1 MSELAGVA
9 PRSVPEIVPHYD
21 LGVEE
26 PRLSRGSGLLEF
38 ARTCDVIAR
47 YFPGPPAG
55 VLDVGGGP
63 GVYACWLARLGY
75 RVHLVDAV
83 ALHAEQARKASQGQ
97 PDHPLAGVAVG
108 DARRLEHADESV
120 DAVLLLGPLYHLT
133 ERADRLTAWRE
144 ARRVL
149 RPGGVVLAA
158 GISRFASTL
167 DGLRGG
173 MFDDPAFAAMA
184 ERDLRDGQHPNPTG
198 DPRYFTTAY
207 FHRPE
212 ELAAEAQ
219 EAGLRHE
226 TTLGVEGPGWL
237 LADFEAWWSDA
248 RRRSRLL
255 AVAQALESE
264 PSMLGVSAHLLAV
277 ARK

>member
-1 MSELAGVA
+1 MSELSGV
-9 PRSVPEIVPHYD
+9 PPSSVSEIVPHYAI
-21 LGVEE
+21 GVEE
-26 PRLSRGSGLLEF
+26 PRLNRGSGLLEF
-38 ARTCDVIAR
+38 SRTCEVIGR
-47 YFPGPPAG
+47 YFPRPPAS

-63 GVYACWLARLGY
+63 GVYACWLARQGY
-75 RVHLVDAV
+75 RVQLVDAV
-83 ALHAEQARKASQGQ
+83 ALHVEQARGASQGQ
-97 PDHPLAGVAVG
+97 PEHPLAGVAVG
-108 DARRLEHADESV
+108 DARRLEHADDSF
-120 DAVLLLGPLYHLT
+120 DAALLLGPLYHLT
-133 ERADRLTAWRE
+133 ERAGRVTAWRE

-184 ERDLRDGQHPNPTG
+184 ERDLCDGQHRNPTG

-212 ELAAEAQ
+212 ELAIEAQ

-226 TTLGVEGPGWL
+226 ATLGVEGPGWL
-237 LADFEAWWSDA
+237 LQDFEAWWSDA
-248 RRRSRLL
+248 GRRNRLL
-255 AVAQALESE
+255 AVARALESE
-264 PSMLGVSAHLLAV
+264 TSMLGVSAHLLAI
-277 ARK
+277 AKK